1 MPPVRDG
8 LGPWRA
14 RCLGAPQTRRGAR
27 SWTGAPPWV
36 RMRILARLDGCL
48 ASHTRPRSTTLT
60 TATPM
65 RRRKDTQVCVID
77 PSILALA
84 DRGGSSPRWRRLPIP
99 IISINIYLFHS
110 KNYPILRGHAV
121 KGGRSAWY
129 PGGSAPAVRA
139 RASHGRGAGVSSIGS
154 CASSVYTL
162 FAATSAAIG
171 SGASASA
178 GARTRGPPVP
188 GLRGR
193 ALSWSCPPRRWRPVW
208 LVLGRSGAT
217 RQGRLPGAS
226 CAFPSLQSSAFA
238 LPRAGV
244 QSCPGVSLPLQNPF
258 KFLIHL

>member
-1 MPPVRDG
+1 MGIAHFP
-8 LGPWRA
+8 
-14 RCLGAPQTRRGAR
+14 
-27 SWTGAPPWV
+27 
-36 RMRILARLDGCL
+36 
-48 ASHTRPRSTTLT
+48 
-60 TATPM
+60 
-65 RRRKDTQVCVID
+65 
-77 PSILALA
+77 
-84 DRGGSSPRWRRLPIP
+84 SPRPSPQGGFAQIFKIECKIDGFIP
-99 IISINIYLFHS
+99 LKIGKMSPKRTFWAKPPLAQAAYTPYINQYLSIKV
-110 KNYPILRGHAV
+110 KNYPVLRGHAV
-121 KGGRSAWY
+121 QGGRSAWC
-129 PGGSAPAVRA
+129 PGGSAPAVRT

-154 CASSVYTL
+154 CILSVCIP

-178 GARTRGPPVP
+178 GARTLGPPVP

-217 RQGRLPGAS
+217 RRGRLQGAS

-258 KFLIHL
+258 KFLMHL